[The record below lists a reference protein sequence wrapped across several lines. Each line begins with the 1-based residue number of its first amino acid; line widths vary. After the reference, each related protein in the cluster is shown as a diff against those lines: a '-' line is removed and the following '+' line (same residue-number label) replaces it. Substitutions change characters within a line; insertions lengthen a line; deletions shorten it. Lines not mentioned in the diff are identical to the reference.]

1 MPLTAPRGFACAPLN
16 TLWMRGFAMKRWIG
30 AVVAIGVLAL
40 SSAPVTDAAA
50 RPAQYTIALRPMGH
64 SHVSG
69 SARVVYNGKA
79 HTTTVTVRLQGLSAG
94 IHFAHIHIGSCG
106 GNGDVRYALA
116 PMQVG
121 RSGTVTETT
130 VVPAHLITSALHINV
145 HGVPSHALQVVACG
159 NL

>member
-1 MPLTAPRGFACAPLN
+1 
-16 TLWMRGFAMKRWIG
+16 MKRWIG
-30 AVVAIGVLAL
+30 AAVAIGVLAV
-40 SSAPVTDAAA
+40 SSAPLTDAAG

-69 SARVVYNGKA
+69 SARIVYNSA
-79 HTTTVTVRLQGLSAG
+79 VHATTVTVRLQGLSAG
-94 IHFAHIHIGSCG
+94 IHFAHIHIGRCG

-121 RSGTVTETT
+121 RSGKVTQVT
-130 VVPAHLITSALHINV
+130 VVPAHLIASPLHINV

>member
-1 MPLTAPRGFACAPLN
+1 
-16 TLWMRGFAMKRWIG
+16 MKRWIG
-30 AVVAIGVLAL
+30 VATAIGVLAL
-40 SSAPVTDAAA
+40 SSAPMTDAAG
-50 RPAQYTIALRPMGH
+50 RPAQYTIALHPMGH
-64 SHVSG
+64 SRVSG
-69 SARVVYNGKA
+69 SARIAYNGKA
-79 HTTTVTVRLQGLSAG
+79 HTTTVTLQLQGLSAG

-121 RSGTVTETT
+121 RSGKVTVTT

-145 HGVPSHALQVVACG
+145 HGVPGHALQVVACG

>member
-1 MPLTAPRGFACAPLN
+1 
-16 TLWMRGFAMKRWIG
+16 MKRWIG
-30 AVVAIGVLAL
+30 AVAVIGVLAL
-40 SSAPVTDAAA
+40 SSAPMTDAAG
-50 RPAQYTIALRPMGH
+50 RPVQYTIALHPMGH

-69 SARVVYNGKA
+69 SAHIAYNGKA
-79 HTTTVTVRLQGLSAG
+79 HTTTVTLHLQGLSAG
-94 IHFAHIHIGSCG
+94 IHFAHIHIGGCG

-121 RSGTVTETT
+121 RSGKVTQVT